1 MLDCASA
8 TSVFEAI
15 ERTWSEHQHARQAP
29 TLSLYKHLAT
39 ELMEIGFV
47 TDGGDGLELLEHC
60 RRHNLQVVDVLHLF
74 EDRVRAAGYKGGPL
88 NLADCKNSREF
99 LEHRE

>member
-1 MLDCASA
+1 M
-8 TSVFEAI
+8 
-15 ERTWSEHQHARQAP
+15 
-29 TLSLYKHLAT
+29 
-39 ELMEIGFV
+39 